1 VLSGDTLFVGD
12 IARPDLAV
20 EKREGASGIFHS
32 LSDTLIAI
40 VVAIIAGGLLLVPS
54 LILLFRLILGG
65 QLGHAE
71 DQGERPRRDPAVL
84 AAARSGIHARLAGSL
99 VLCGVGLLTVV
110 EGGWAHALG
119 VISLLAFVIVGFWR
133 LPPAQIAAQDPGETR
148 RADPGRA
155 A

>member
-1 VLSGDTLFVGD
+1 VTRCSSATSPV
-12 IARPDLAV
+12 PDLAV

-119 VISLLAFVIVGFWR
+119 VISLLAFVIVGF
-133 LPPAQIAAQDPGETR
+133 LAVTPGADCRPGPR
-148 RADPGRA
+148 RDKTSRSRSRRVTV
-155 A
+155 